1 MKTSIKL
8 FEVQY
13 GFDSVISSIKM
24 FEVNLMTRHKKKK
37 LVNSLINLFCVHK

>member
-13 GFDSVISSIKM
+13 GFDFVKSSIKM
-24 FEVNLMTRHKKKK
+24 FDVNLDYDT
-37 LVNSLINLFCVHK
+37 L